1 MSSRPLFTSL
11 AFPLLSNSSGS
22 SGTCFPAFWNSQY
35 RLHVFPGSAP
45 IPIFSIA
52 YLFLVWVIGLALF
65 GLSYSPCCFFLVTR
79 WLLSGWFIR
88 WTINRGSVAKQ
99 REISAASRE
108 EFKNATITGDFG
120 SVRKTRTNKN
130 SLSYLDNLWEEC
142 KTSERAC
149 VTCQRGWTEQL
160 VTRMLV

>member
-1 MSSRPLFTSL
+1 MFSRPLFTSP
-11 AFPLLSNSSGS
+11 AFPLLINWIL
-22 SGTCFPAFWNSQY
+22 AVVAAA
-35 RLHVFPGSAP
+35 HVFPRFGTVS
-45 IPIFSIA
+45 IGYTFSRVWHQSQFFLSPTSFWFE
-52 YLFLVWVIGLALF
+52 LFAL
-65 GLSYSPCCFFLVTR
+65 LFFLVTR

-120 SVRKTRTNKN
+120 SVRKTRTTKN